1 MNRRNIKCIVMMM
14 VVLGVVH
21 GVFAVPREDGTVKLR
36 DRILFRSWVSPLRRY
51 FPDPEVRRFVRAI
64 VRGRTD
70 RVEQMIEQGMDVD
83 VHGRY
88 GLTPLYVAFLSLN
101 YEIFELLIAEGAD
114 IYHKA
119 AEFDPF
125 NLFDFG
131 TKFSD
136 SRYIAALIRRSRELG
151 DREPAFYR
159 EIVLFALEWDAPMS
173 TMVTVLESIPR
184 MSLVGSPPYGHPA
197 ISAVSY
203 REYNKAALLIDY
215 DPSLFDDEE
224 LRSKFMR
231 LLEETQQFDDEFF
244 QARAELVEH
253 LASTYGITVQLQY
266 PEPSER

>member
-151 DREPAFYR
+151 DREPTFYR
-159 EIVLFALEWDAPMS
+159 EIVFFALQWDAPMS

-184 MSLVGSPPYGHPA
+184 MSLVGSPYSHPA
-197 ISAVSY
+197 ISAVTTFLY
-203 REYNKAALLIDY
+203 KRAKLLIDY
-215 DPSLFDDEE
+215 DPSLFEDAE
-224 LRSKFMR
+224 LQS
-231 LLEETQQFDDEFF
+231 QFVWFIESSNHSAGEFF

-253 LASTYGITVQLQY
+253 LATTYGITVQLQH
-266 PEPSER
+266 PEPRER